1 MIIIKGKIEKTIKA
15 QCKFSGEE
23 LLGPQ
28 ASSKVIPCLPAPNH
42 TRGDVIRPPSQI

>member
-23 LLGPQ
+23 LLGPPSQ
-28 ASSKVIPCLPAPNH
+28 FESYSLSASSKSHSGRCY
-42 TRGDVIRPPSQI
+42 